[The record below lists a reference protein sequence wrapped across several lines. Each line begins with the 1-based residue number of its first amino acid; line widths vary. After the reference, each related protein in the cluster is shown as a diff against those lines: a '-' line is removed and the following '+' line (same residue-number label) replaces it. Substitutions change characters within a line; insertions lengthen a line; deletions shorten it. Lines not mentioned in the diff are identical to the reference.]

1 MAHLQ
6 LDKGSS
12 KLSRL
17 DSCAQPRL
25 GLLRGFVLYCDDQQ
39 VFLPLSSQRLV
50 AFVALRDHPLLRLH
64 VATTLWPDST
74 EERSVAN
81 LRSAL
86 WRLRCGGCLLVEA
99 SASHLRL
106 APSVPVDYHL
116 VTRRA
121 RRLLDPSTPFV
132 VDDLDEGSFAGD
144 LLPDWYDDW
153 VVIERERHRQLRL
166 HALES
171 AAERLISAGRHGQAI
186 QAALLAV
193 GEEPLRESAHR
204 ILVRAHL
211 AQGNQGEAILHYRRY
226 RKALHQELQ
235 VEPSALFDELI
246 LGIRRSEPAEAV
258 RL

>member
-1 MAHLQ
+1 MAYGPPSARQGQFQAFAARQ
-6 LDKGSS
+6 L
-12 KLSRL
+12 
-17 DSCAQPRL
+17 CAASAGAAPR
-25 GLLRGFVLYCDDQQ
+25 VC
-39 VFLPLSSQRLV
+39 
-50 AFVALRDHPLLRLH
+50 AL
-64 VATTLWPDST
+64 
-74 EERSVAN
+74 
-81 LRSAL
+81 
-86 WRLRCGGCLLVEA
+86 LRCGGCLLVEA

-153 VVIERERHRQLRL
+153 VVIER
-166 HALES
+166 
-171 AAERLISAGRHGQAI
+171 GRHGQAI